1 MKSWVY
7 NLFILSHSY
16 VGSLISISLNQLV
29 SMVLSLLRSAAARSI
44 HSGLWL
50 TRSAVVATTTTED
63 TFSMFSVLG
72 QIRGMKV
79 RASIKK
85 RCDGCSIVRRRGKR
99 FVICSRDK
107 RHKQR
112 QG

>member
-1 MKSWVY
+1 
-7 NLFILSHSY
+7 
-16 VGSLISISLNQLV
+16 
-29 SMVLSLLRSAAARSI
+29 MVLSLLRSAATRSI

-50 TRSAVVATTTTED
+50 TRSAIMATTTPLL
-63 TFSMFSVLG
+63 TFSMFGMLG

-85 RCDGCSIVRRRGKR
+85 RCDGCSIVRRRGRR